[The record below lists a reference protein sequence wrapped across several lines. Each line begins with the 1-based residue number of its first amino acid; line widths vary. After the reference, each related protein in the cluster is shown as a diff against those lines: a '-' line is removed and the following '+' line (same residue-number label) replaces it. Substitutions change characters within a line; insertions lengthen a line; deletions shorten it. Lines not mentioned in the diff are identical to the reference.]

1 MSTYILMKILE
12 SSAGRYDKAI
22 RWLTF
27 GQVDKA
33 YDRLTSSIK
42 NSQNILDIG
51 CGTGALTLRALQKG
65 AWVKGIDLNSQM
77 LEIAQKKVDEA
88 GFSEQAE
95 FLELGAAEL
104 DKEPAENYDVVMSG
118 LCFFRAVRR

>member
-33 YDRLTSSIK
+33 YDLLTSLIK
-42 NSQNILDIG
+42 NSQKILDIG

-65 AWVKGIDLNSQM
+65 AQDLS
-77 LEIAQKKVDEA
+77 
-88 GFSEQAE
+88 
-95 FLELGAAEL
+95 
-104 DKEPAENYDVVMSG
+104 
-118 LCFFRAVRR
+118 